1 MTPTSATPSIRHAT
15 SEDAAA
21 LARVHIDSWRVA
33 YRGLVPDSRLDGL
46 DYGRRAARFRDEL
59 QEGPAETYVVEQA
72 ECILGFLTLDG
83 CRDPDVDAQ
92 ATGEIW
98 GIYLAP
104 QAWRR
109 GTGTLLC
116 RHAEQILASRGYGEI
131 KLWVLAGNIA
141 ARRFYE
147 ALGFRPDGASKV
159 LDLGAP
165 LEAVRYSKIGE
176 AASAAQPK
184 GDEPCLR

>member
-1 MTPTSATPSIRHAT
+1 MTPTIATLSIRRATPD
-15 SEDAAA
+15 DAAA

-59 QEGPAETYVVEQA
+59 EEGPAETYVVEQSG
-72 ECILGFLTLDG
+72 CILGFLTLDG

-104 QAWRR
+104 QYWRR
-109 GTGTLLC
+109 GAGTLLC

-131 KLWVLAGNIA
+131 KLWVLAGNSA

-147 ALGFRPDGASKV
+147 AMGFQPDGASKL

-165 LEAVRYSKIGE
+165 LVAKRYSKRREAGDGTQSKGE
-176 AASAAQPK
+176 DAWP
-184 GDEPCLR
+184 R